1 MNRYREL
8 EELDI
13 EFQEAESAWLGAR
26 EDATLSEQDKQ
37 AFLSRL
43 HQCLEKRKAHITKHW
58 HDPAYYDE
66 QGNLKV
72 D

>member
-13 EFQEAESAWLGAR
+13 EFQEAESAWLGVK
-26 EDATLSEQDKQ
+26 EDTTLSDQDKQ

>member
-13 EFQEAESAWLGAR
+13 EFQEAESAWLEAKDDGS
-26 EDATLSEQDKQ
+26 LSEQEKQ
-37 AFLSRL
+37 SFLSKL
-43 HQCLEKRKAHITKHW
+43 HGCFEKRKAHITKHW
-58 HDPAYYDE
+58 HDRAYYNNE
-66 QGNLKV
+66 HLTV